1 MKMHHLRRTVAV
13 QNYLDAHIFMEKKL
27 LKKAPAREN
36 QVVGGKEKL
45 TKSLRNFL
53 DDVSTPSK

>member
-1 MKMHHLRRTVAV
+1 MHT
-13 QNYLDAHIFMEKKL
+13 FSWKKKL